1 MSMATEVTNKN
12 LLIQFIEEVW
22 NAGMV
27 DAVDKY
33 IAPAYT
39 IYHDPGDPWEGMT
52 LDLAGYKDRLT
63 KSRAPFPD
71 QRFTFQDLLATD
83 DRVVM
88 TWQWGATHKADL
100 PGFPASGKQIR
111 MSGATVYYLKDGR
124 FTGHWQIVDRLGVYR
139 QLQQA

>member
-88 TWQWGATHKADL
+88 TWQWVATHKADL